1 VGVYT
6 YYPPPEQHEKEIR
19 ELTQQEQGIR
29 DHRSPERLTEEDLQE
44 ISTIVAERNKLRDA
58 AKDALEPWGRSTS
71 IILIIFAT
79 LTMMISLI
87 RADQLPVISNG
98 LLLGGLFSMLY
109 GIGWVIATDSS
120 VSRFWVLTFAL
131 VITLVLGYV
140 RFVRLGK
147 SAGAAE
153 EFKEESRGDLDRRVQ
168 SLEDRLGK
176 VAEALGNRDR
186 G

>member
-1 VGVYT
+1 MRR
-6 YYPPPEQHEKEIR
+6 KRSIR

-29 DHRSPERLTEEDLQE
+29 DHRSPERPTEEDLQE

-58 AKDALEPWGRSTS
+58 AKDSLEPWGRSTS

-79 LTMMISLI
+79 LTMMVSLV

-131 VITLVLGYV
+131 VITLALGYI
-140 RFVRLGK
+140 RFVRFGK
-147 SAGAAE
+147 SAGAME

-168 SLEDRLGK
+168 SLEDRLGR